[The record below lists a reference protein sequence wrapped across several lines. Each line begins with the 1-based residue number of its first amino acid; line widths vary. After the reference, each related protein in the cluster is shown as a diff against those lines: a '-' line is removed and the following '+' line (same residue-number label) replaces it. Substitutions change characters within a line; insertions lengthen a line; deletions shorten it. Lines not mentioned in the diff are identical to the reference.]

1 MNDYLLTLLLL
12 FMLGIA
18 GYMFYLTIKM
28 TQLLDQFE
36 SECHTC
42 KFYLL
47 GSEKKPCIAPRE
59 TRFPKGSKCPFHQ
72 AVNQ

>member
-28 TQLLDQFE
+28 ARLLDRFE

-47 GSEKKPCIAPRE
+47 ESEKKPCISPRE

-72 AVNQ
+72 AVSQ